1 MSENTNVILSTGVQ
15 IQVHGSV
22 GEVENLL
29 FPSGYNNAP
38 TASPFVTLTQVGA
51 GAREI
56 KVRADQ
62 VVALEAA

>member
-15 IQVHGSV
+15 LQVV
-22 GEVENLL
+22 GTVQEIEDLL
-29 FPSGYNNAP
+29 FPSGYQTP
-38 TASPFVTLTQVGA
+38 SASPFVSLTQVGA
-51 GAREI
+51 GGREI